1 MSSRLVVNSVR
12 HTGASADALTL
23 DSSGGVTIPTKKLI
37 CPGTIIQVVSATKT
51 DTASF
56 AVASGAISHYT
67 DSSLKVTITPTSASN
82 TLYIMGH
89 VVVGREL
96 LNWMHIGIGKDGAD
110 FTQAIGDA
118 SSNRRRC
125 TVSGTNPYTDMP
137 VSFPF
142 HAKVTAEN
150 TSERYYNLSFAH
162 GSGDSRTIYINRG
175 SSDIDQ
181 VYYPRGI
188 STITVMEIQA

>member
-1 MSSRLVVNSVR
+1 
-12 HTGASADALTL
+12 
-23 DSSGGVTIPTKKLI
+23 
-37 CPGTIIQVVSATKT
+37 
-51 DTASF
+51 
-56 AVASGAISHYT
+56 
-67 DSSLKVTITPTSASN
+67 
-82 TLYIMGH
+82 MGH
-89 VVVGREL
+89 VVVGRDL